1 MIHNLTFIYYLSSRG
16 LDGIDINN
24 NIEVDNHQTGP
35 EDEGANVATIV
46 LAVLLA
52 LVLLVGLAVL
62 LFVKRGLAFVSIH
75 LFLLLFVDLV
85 LVIPIIWIY
94 ILATYLARVLMDHL
108 QRRRQPQDLNKDKK
122 ISSSEVRRIVQA
134 KLNNHNAWKYQLSS

>member
-1 MIHNLTFIYYLSSRG
+1 MIHNLTFIYYLSSRS
-16 LDGIDINN
+16 LDSIDINN

-75 LFLLLFVDLV
+75 LYLLFFVGSGVGDPYFLDL
-85 LVIPIIWIY
+85 
-94 ILATYLARVLMDHL
+94 ILYLARVFMDHL
-108 QRRRQPQDLNKDKK
+108 QRRRQPQDLNNDKK
-122 ISSSEVRRIVQA
+122 ISSSEVRRIIQA
-134 KLNNHNAWKYQLSS
+134 KLNNHNGSTNSVVS

>member
-1 MIHNLTFIYYLSSRG
+1 MIHNLTIIYLSSRG

-35 EDEGANVATIV
+35 EDGGANVATIV

-62 LFVKRGLAFVSIH
+62 LFVKRGLAFFSIH
-75 LFLLLFVDLV
+75 LLWLL
-85 LVIPIIWIY
+85 
-94 ILATYLARVLMDHL
+94 ILC
-108 QRRRQPQDLNKDKK
+108 
-122 ISSSEVRRIVQA
+122 
-134 KLNNHNAWKYQLSS
+134 W

>member
-35 EDEGANVATIV
+35 EDGGANVATIV

-62 LFVKRGLAFVSIH
+62 LFVKRGCWLSFLHIH
-75 LFLLLFVDLV
+75 LYLLLFVGSGVGDPYYLDL
-85 LVIPIIWIY
+85 Y
-94 ILATYLARVLMDHL
+94 H
-108 QRRRQPQDLNKDKK
+108 
-122 ISSSEVRRIVQA
+122 
-134 KLNNHNAWKYQLSS
+134 

>member
-1 MIHNLTFIYYLSSRG
+1 MSHNLTFIYYLSSRG
-16 LDGIDINN
+16 LDGIDISN

-35 EDEGANVATIV
+35 EDGGANVATIV

-75 LFLLLFVDLV
+75 LLWLL
-85 LVIPIIWIY
+85 IWC
-94 ILATYLARVLMDHL
+94 
-108 QRRRQPQDLNKDKK
+108 
-122 ISSSEVRRIVQA
+122 
-134 KLNNHNAWKYQLSS
+134 W

>member
-1 MIHNLTFIYYLSSRG
+1 MSHNLTFIYLSSRG
-16 LDGIDINN
+16 LDGIDINY

-52 LVLLVGLAVL
+52 LVLVVGLAVL
-62 LFVKRGLAFVSIH
+62 LFVKRGLAFVSIY
-75 LFLLLFVDLV
+75 
-85 LVIPIIWIY
+85 PIIWIY

-122 ISSSEVRRIVQA
+122 ISSSEVRRIVRGKKDCTSQIE
-134 KLNNHNAWKYQLSS
+134 Q

>member
-35 EDEGANVATIV
+35 EDEGTNVATIV

-62 LFVKRGLAFVSIH
+62 LFVKRGLAFVSTCTPA
-75 LFLLLFVDLV
+75 VV
-85 LVIPIIWIY
+85 VVCWIWC
-94 ILATYLARVLMDHL
+94 
-108 QRRRQPQDLNKDKK
+108 
-122 ISSSEVRRIVQA
+122 
-134 KLNNHNAWKYQLSS
+134 W

>member
-1 MIHNLTFIYYLSSRG
+1 MSHNLTFIYYLSSRG

-62 LFVKRGLAFVSIH
+62 IFVKRGLAFVSID
-75 LFLLLFVDLV
+75 LLLLLFIASGVVDPYFLD
-85 LVIPIIWIY
+85 LYPCN
-94 ILATYLARVLMDHL
+94 LSGKGFDGSSTEEKATPGLE
-108 QRRRQPQDLNKDKK
+108 QRQENIQLRGKKDYTSQ
-122 ISSSEVRRIVQA
+122 IEVPTQ
-134 KLNNHNAWKYQLSS
+134 

>member
-1 MIHNLTFIYYLSSRG
+1 MVI
-16 LDGIDINN
+16 
-24 NIEVDNHQTGP
+24 
-35 EDEGANVATIV
+35 
-46 LAVLLA
+46 
-52 LVLLVGLAVL
+52 
-62 LFVKRGLAFVSIH
+62 
-75 LFLLLFVDLV
+75 DLV

-134 KLNNHNAWKYQLSS
+134 KLNNDNGSTN

>member
-24 NIEVDNHQTGP
+24 NIEVDNHQMGP

-75 LFLLLFVDLV
+75 LLWLF
-85 LVIPIIWIY
+85 IWC
-94 ILATYLARVLMDHL
+94 
-108 QRRRQPQDLNKDKK
+108 
-122 ISSSEVRRIVQA
+122 
-134 KLNNHNAWKYQLSS
+134 W

>member
-1 MIHNLTFIYYLSSRG
+1 MIHNLTFIYLSSRG

-62 LFVKRGLAFVSIH
+62 LFVKRGLAFVFIH
-75 LFLLLFVDLV
+75 LLCLLFVGSGIGDPYFLE
-85 LVIPIIWIY
+85 IY
-94 ILATYLARVLMDHL
+94 Y
-108 QRRRQPQDLNKDKK
+108 
-122 ISSSEVRRIVQA
+122 
-134 KLNNHNAWKYQLSS
+134 

>member
-1 MIHNLTFIYYLSSRG
+1 MIHNLTFIYLSSRG

-62 LFVKRGLAFVSIH
+62 IFVKRGLAFVSIH
-75 LFLLLFVDLV
+75 LLWLLIGVDEPYYLDLYPCNLSGKGV
-85 LVIPIIWIY
+85 DGSSTEEK
-94 ILATYLARVLMDHL
+94 ATPGLE
-108 QRRRQPQDLNKDKK
+108 QRQENIQLRGRLYSASQIEQSK
-122 ISSSEVRRIVQA
+122 
-134 KLNNHNAWKYQLSS
+134 WKYQLSS

>member
-1 MIHNLTFIYYLSSRG
+1 MIHNLTFIYYLSSRS
-16 LDGIDINN
+16 LDSIDINN

-35 EDEGANVATIV
+35 EDGGANVATIV

-75 LFLLLFVDLV
+75 LLLLLFIASGVVDPYFLDLYPCNLSGKGV
-85 LVIPIIWIY
+85 DGSSTEEK
-94 ILATYLARVLMDHL
+94 ATPGLE
-108 QRRRQPQDLNKDKK
+108 QRQENIQLRGKKDCK
-122 ISSSEVRRIVQA
+122 R
-134 KLNNHNAWKYQLSS
+134 

>member
-1 MIHNLTFIYYLSSRG
+1 MIHNLTIIYLSSRG

-75 LFLLLFVDLV
+75 LFLLLFVASGVGDPYYLDLYPCNLSGKGV
-85 LVIPIIWIY
+85 DGSSTEEK
-94 ILATYLARVLMDHL
+94 ATA
-108 QRRRQPQDLNKDKK
+108 
-122 ISSSEVRRIVQA
+122 
-134 KLNNHNAWKYQLSS
+134 